1 MKIQILGA
9 LAALAIAGSARAEP
23 PPAAL
28 MPKAI
33 SGSGWSVM
41 DLEAARAWYIDKLG
55 MKQVGTYA
63 RDGKIIE

>member
-23 PPAAL
+23 PPPAL

-33 SGSGWSVM
+33 SGWSVM